1 MFEQNC
7 PSSQVAV
14 SPYAKNSVNFR
25 IFNVTLI
32 PNSYSPKL
40 QTDDEHRFPVVN
52 GVGDESES
60 TEKSTV
66 VEEFSDP
73 RRKNGK
79 FQILLRIFYLN
90 MLKSMF
96 GMDLEVV
103 SLHLIG

>member
-73 RRKNGK
+73 RRKNVTMPD
-79 FQILLRIFYLN
+79 
-90 MLKSMF
+90 MLCSKGWQCKLSS
-96 GMDLEVV
+96 DLAYTLE
-103 SLHLIG
+103 